1 MADKEVWIEKSENER
16 VRVAL
21 NEFSGKML
29 LDIRTY
35 FQAEDGDWRPTKK
48 GVSLGADKLD
58 ELKESLTKL
67 Q

>member
-1 MADKEVWIEKSENER
+1 MEEKEAWIDKSETER

-35 FQAEDGDWRPTKK
+35 YQAEDGEWRPTKK
-48 GVSLGADKLD
+48 GVSLGADKLA
-58 ELKESLTKL
+58 ELQESLAKL
-67 Q
+67 A

>member
-1 MADKEVWIEKSENER
+1 VEAKEVWIDKSENER

-21 NEFSGKML
+21 NEFNGRML
-29 LDIRTY
+29 VDIRTY

-48 GVSLGADKLD
+48 GVSLDADKLD
-58 ELKESLTKL
+58 ELKESLSKL